1 MNSLFNM
8 MMGNTPFGN
17 VQNLISQYQQF
28 RSSFQCDP
36 REKIQ
41 EMLNSGQITQQ
52 QINQAQNM
60 AEQFRNLLR

>member
-1 MNSLFNM
+1 MNSMFNTI
-8 MMGNTPFGN
+8 MGNTPFGN
-17 VQNLISQYQQF
+17 IQNLKNQYQQF
-28 RSSFQCDP
+28 RSSFQGDP

-60 AEQFRNLLR
+60 AEQFKSLLR